1 MNSAEQPT
9 SPPRLRRS
17 RLISL
22 SKKAANESQMV
33 MMMLMMV
40 MVMVTVMVM
49 IVMTNYADCDA

>member
-22 SKKAANESQMV
+22 SQKATNESQMV
-33 MMMLMMV
+33 MMKLMKV

-49 IVMTNYADCDA
+49 IVKTN